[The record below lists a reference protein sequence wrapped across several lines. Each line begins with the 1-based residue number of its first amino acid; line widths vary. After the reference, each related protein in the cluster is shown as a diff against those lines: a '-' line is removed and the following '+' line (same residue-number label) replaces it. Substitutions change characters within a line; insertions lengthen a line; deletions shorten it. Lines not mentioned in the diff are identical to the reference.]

1 MEAWTMTNKSEPPFD
16 DGGEPRSGL
25 RYLPVEADSELRKK
39 IEADATID
47 PEHLGTLSELELLLT
62 SDAEKDRVFLG
73 SLDHDGRA
81 ILDDLLKVAI
91 GEIELEHSTVVG
103 IVNVM
108 ILRMLDIRAAL
119 EEKVLGRLLNGNR
132 W

>member
-1 MEAWTMTNKSEPPFD
+1 
-16 DGGEPRSGL
+16 
-25 RYLPVEADSELRKK
+25 
-39 IEADATID
+39 
-47 PEHLGTLSELELLLT
+47 
-62 SDAEKDRVFLG
+62 VFLG